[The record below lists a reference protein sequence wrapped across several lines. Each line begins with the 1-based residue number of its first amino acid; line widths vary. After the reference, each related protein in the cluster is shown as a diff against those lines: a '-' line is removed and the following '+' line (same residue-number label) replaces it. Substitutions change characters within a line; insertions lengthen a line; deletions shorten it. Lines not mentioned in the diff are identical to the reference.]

1 MLTNNIIYGAGILFY
16 SKSIDQTPYFFLG
29 KDWENKW
36 SNFGGGCEPSDKF
49 DTEITAAR
57 EAWEETMGCIGD
69 FDLIKNTLSKYNTHC
84 ILCKTPS
91 GNPYYMYI
99 VKIPFNHNYRQ
110 KFIST
115 KKFTSKINIDKKF
128 LEIND
133 VKWVS
138 YQTIKL
144 SINSKK
150 PLIKL
155 RNIFEQTF
163 SDNINAIEKIIS

>member
-36 SNFGGGCEPSDKF
+36 SNFGGVCEASDKF
-49 DTEITAAR
+49 DTEITASR
-57 EAWEETMGCIGD
+57 ETWEETLGCI
-69 FDLIKNTLSKYNTHC
+69 I
-84 ILCKTPS
+84 CKTPS
-91 GNPYYMYI
+91 GNPYYMYV
-99 VKIPFNHNYRQ
+99 VKIPFNNNYRYT
-110 KFIST
+110 FLST
-115 KKFTSKINIDKKF
+115 KKFISKINIDKKF

-138 YQTIKL
+138 YQTLKL

-163 SDNINAIEKIIS
+163 SDNINEIDKIIS